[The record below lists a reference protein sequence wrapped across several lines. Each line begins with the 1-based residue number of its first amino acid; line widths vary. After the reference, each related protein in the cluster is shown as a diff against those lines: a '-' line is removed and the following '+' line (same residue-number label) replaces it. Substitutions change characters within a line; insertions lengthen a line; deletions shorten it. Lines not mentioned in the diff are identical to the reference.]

1 MNVAA
6 LPKNRMFYG
15 WWIVAGTFVLLF
27 LYAGAG
33 FYSFSLFIQPL
44 EESFGWTR
52 SQISLAISLYLLVHG
67 LTAPAVGFLIERF
80 NPRNVVACFSVLS
93 GLAFIMVSFT
103 QTLWYFYFSYILL
116 SIGTTGI
123 GYVPL
128 STILSRWFTRKR
140 GSAIGIAMVGLA
152 VGGLMMAP
160 AVGLLLEYFSW
171 RVSFSTLGVLVL
183 VVALPISLFVIKSH
197 PSDMGLLPDGDLPQH
212 SLDQDYVND
221 TQESIEEAQN
231 EDWPFFAAIRSR
243 SFWGLT
249 GAYICVSLALMGVMQ
264 HQVPLITEKGISPA
278 TAAAALGLTAG
289 LGGLGKYTFGRI
301 TELMPFRLA
310 AVICYSLQVVG
321 LLILLQLNTPAVI
334 WLYIIIFGFSM
345 GGSVV
350 LLPIGVADYFGLTA
364 LGTLMGI
371 VSLAQAIGYSVGAT
385 MSAMIYDAFGSYT
398 IALTTYVIIY
408 LCAIVFLGI
417 AGKPKA
423 YSKNIQY

>member
-1 MNVAA
+1 
-6 LPKNRMFYG
+6 
-15 WWIVAGTFVLLF
+15 
-27 LYAGAG
+27 
-33 FYSFSLFIQPL
+33 
-44 EESFGWTR
+44 
-52 SQISLAISLYLLVHG
+52 
-67 LTAPAVGFLIERF
+67 
-80 NPRNVVACFSVLS
+80 
-93 GLAFIMVSFT
+93 
-103 QTLWYFYFSYILL
+103 
-116 SIGTTGI
+116 
-123 GYVPL
+123 
-128 STILSRWFTRKR
+128 
-140 GSAIGIAMVGLA
+140 
-152 VGGLMMAP
+152 MMAP

-171 RVSFSTLGVLVL
+171 RVSFLVL
-183 VVALPISLFVIKSH
+183 GIMVLALALPISLFVIKPH
-197 PSDMGLLPDGDLPQH
+197 PADMGLLPDGDLPQY
-212 SLDQDYVND
+212 SLDLDHEN
-221 TQESIEEAQN
+221 EAQASVQETLN

-249 GAYICVSLALMGVMQ
+249 GAYICVSLGLMGVMQ

-310 AVICYSLQVVG
+310 AVICYGLQVIG
-321 LLILLQLNTPAVI
+321 LLVLLQSNTPAMI
-334 WLYIIIFGFSM
+334 WLYIMIFGFSM

-350 LLPIGVADYFGLTA
+350 LLPIGVANYFGLTA

-417 AGKPKA
+417 AGKPSA
-423 YSKNIQY
+423 YSKSIQS